1 MANYN
6 KIILVGNLTRDPQL
20 SYLPSQTPVVEFGL
34 AVNHRW
40 KAQDGQQRED
50 VCFIDCRAYGKTAEV
65 VNQYLH
71 KGSQA
76 LVEGRLQFDQ
86 WTDKDGNKRSKHR
99 IFVDNVQFLD
109 TRQQGS
115 QGQAPQQ
122 APQQGSQGYAPQ
134 QAPQQGGQGQAPQQG
149 GQGYAPQQGG
159 QGQAPQQGG
168 QGQAPQQAPQQARQ
182 MRPPQAPQQAPPGM
196 DEPPAPGP
204 QGPAGEEPQR
214 PAYEEDFAGGQ
225 DNIPF

>member
-109 TRQQGS
+109 TRQQG
-115 QGQAPQQ
+115 
-122 APQQGSQGYAPQ
+122 
-134 QAPQQGGQGQAPQQG
+134 GQGHAPQQG

-182 MRPPQAPQQAPPGM
+182 MRSPQAPQQVPPGV

-204 QGPAGEEPQR
+204 QGPAGEEPQV

>member
-6 KIILVGNLTRDPQL
+6 KIILVGHLTADPQL
-20 SYLPSQTPVVEFGL
+20 SYLPNQTPVVEL
-34 AVNHRW
+34 RMAVNHKW
-40 KAQDGQQRED
+40 KDQSGQQRED
-50 VCFIDCRAYGKTAEV
+50 VCFIDCRAYAKSAEIL
-65 VNQYLH
+65 NQYMS
-71 KGSQA
+71 KGRQI

-99 IFVDNVQFLD
+99 IFVESFQFLD
-109 TRQQGS
+109 SG
-115 QGQAPQQ
+115 QGQGR
-122 APQQGSQGYAPQ
+122 APQQGSQGY
-134 QAPQQGGQGQAPQQG
+134 
-149 GQGYAPQQGG
+149 
-159 QGQAPQQGG
+159 APQQGG

-182 MRPPQAPQQAPPGM
+182 MRSPQAPQQAPQGM

-204 QGPAGEEPQR
+204 QGPAGEEPQV

>member
-20 SYLPSQTPVVEFGL
+20 SYLPSQMPVVDFGL
-34 AVNHRW
+34 AVNRKW
-40 KAQDGQQRED
+40 KDQSGQQRED
-50 VCFIDCRAYGKTAEV
+50 VCFIDCRAFAKSAEII
-65 VNQYLH
+65 NQYLR
-71 KGSQA
+71 KGRQA
-76 LVEGRLQFDQ
+76 LIEGRLQFDQ

-99 IFVDNVQFLD
+99 IFVESFQFLD
-109 TRQQGS
+109 S
-115 QGQAPQQ
+115 
-122 APQQGSQGYAPQ
+122 
-134 QAPQQGGQGQAPQQG
+134 GQGHAPQQG

-182 MRPPQAPQQAPPGM
+182 MRSPQAPQQVPPGV
-196 DEPPAPGP
+196 DEPPAPGS
-204 QGPAGEEPQR
+204 QEPAGEEPQG

>member
-6 KIILVGNLTRDPQL
+6 KVSLVGNLTRDPQL

-109 TRQQGS
+109 TRQQG
-115 QGQAPQQ
+115 
-122 APQQGSQGYAPQ
+122 
-134 QAPQQGGQGQAPQQG
+134 
-149 GQGYAPQQGG
+149 GQGY
-159 QGQAPQQGG
+159 
-168 QGQAPQQAPQQARQ
+168 APQQAPQQARQ
-182 MRPPQAPQQAPPGM
+182 MRPPQAPQQAPQGM

>member
-40 KAQDGQQRED
+40 KDQSGQQRED

-99 IFVDNVQFLD
+99 IFVESFQFLD
-109 TRQQGS
+109 S
-115 QGQAPQQ
+115 
-122 APQQGSQGYAPQ
+122 
-134 QAPQQGGQGQAPQQG
+134 GQGHAPQQG

-168 QGQAPQQAPQQARQ
+168 QGQAPQQGGQGQAPQQAPQQARQ
-182 MRPPQAPQQAPPGM
+182 MRSPQAPQQAPQGM

-204 QGPAGEEPQR
+204 QGPAGEEPQV

>member
-34 AVNHRW
+34 AVNRRW
-40 KAQDGQQRED
+40 RGKDNQQKEE
-50 VCFIDCRAYGKTAEV
+50 VCFIDCRAYAKSAEIL
-65 VNQYLH
+65 NQYMS
-71 KGSQA
+71 KGRQI
-76 LVEGRLQFDQ
+76 LIEGRLQFDQ

-99 IFVDNVQFLD
+99 VFVENVQFLD
-109 TRQQGS
+109 TRQQG
-115 QGQAPQQ
+115 
-122 APQQGSQGYAPQ
+122 
-134 QAPQQGGQGQAPQQG
+134 GQGHAPQQG

-159 QGQAPQQGG
+159 QGQAPQQ
-168 QGQAPQQAPQQARQ
+168 APQQARQ
-182 MRPPQAPQQAPPGM
+182 MRSPQAPQQAPQGV

-204 QGPAGEEPQR
+204 QGPAGEEPQV